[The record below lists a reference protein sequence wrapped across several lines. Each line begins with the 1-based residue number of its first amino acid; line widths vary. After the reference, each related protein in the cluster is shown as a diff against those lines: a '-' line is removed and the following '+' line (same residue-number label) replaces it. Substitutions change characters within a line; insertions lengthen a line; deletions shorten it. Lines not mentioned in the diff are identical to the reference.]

1 MTAPRSDLLD
11 AIAKARD
18 HAKELLRLLET
29 QGHPETARS
38 SSLYLALVS
47 IQKQLT
53 GRPPSP
59 QIVAEL
65 KQLVSLCEGRLAAIR
80 PLVEQALAIASA
92 GGRTTG

>member
-1 MTAPRSDLLD
+1 VSPPREELVQ

-18 HAKELLRLLET
+18 QAKELLGLLET

-53 GRPPSP
+53 KGPPP
-59 QIVAEL
+59 PH
-65 KQLVSLCEGRLAAIR
+65 LVSELRQVVTLCDGRLAGIR
-80 PLVEQALAIASA
+80 PLVEEALRIAGA
-92 GGRTTG
+92 KP

>member
-1 MTAPRSDLLD
+1 MTSHQDLLA
-11 AIAKARD
+11 AIVKARD

-29 QGHPETARS
+29 QRHPETARS

-47 IQKQLT
+47 IQKQLKD
-53 GRPPSP
+53 RPPSP

-65 KQLVSLCEGRLAAIR
+65 KQLVTMCEGRLAPIK

-92 GGRTTG
+92 GGRTTV